1 MRSKNTVANPLL
13 DVRHLSV
20 SYANSTVPVRAVRD
34 VTFEVYP
41 GETFALVGETGCGKS
56 TIALS
61 LLGLLHSRDH
71 IEGEIL
77 FEGRD
82 LRRLTARDWRRIR
95 GLKIGSVFQDPSGS
109 LNPVL
114 TIEAH
119 LIEALRTHRTISRA
133 SARVRAR
140 ELLAE
145 VGITERHKGRY
156 PSQLSRGMC
165 QRVGLALAICNS
177 PGLLIADEPTSALD
191 PTLQAQLLKL
201 LRGLK
206 QTYGLALLLI
216 SHDLALVAEF
226 ADRVGVMYHGHLVEV
241 GKAREVLAQPRHP
254 YTRALLDSLP
264 DLQHR
269 CFERPLYPV
278 PGTSPVSGE
287 EFSGCPFAPRCPLVE
302 LLCHESR
309 PSPEVIS
316 EFHWAACIKAR

>member
-1 MRSKNTVANPLL
+1 MANPLL
-13 DVRHLSV
+13 EVRHLSV
-20 SYANSTVPVRAVRD
+20 SYASGTALVRAVRD
-34 VTFEVYP
+34 VTFEISA
-41 GETFALVGETGCGKS
+41 GEAFALVGETGCGKS

-77 FEGRD
+77 FEGRE
-82 LRRLTARDWRRIR
+82 LRRLRAGDWRHIR
-95 GLKIGSVFQDPSGS
+95 GGKIGSVFQDPRGS

-114 TIEAH
+114 TIEDH
-119 LIEALRTHRTISRA
+119 LIEALRAHRAVSR
-133 SARVRAR
+133 SDARIRAR

-145 VGITERHKGRY
+145 VGIATFHAVRH
-156 PSQLSRGMC
+156 PSELSRGMC
-165 QRVGLALAICNS
+165 QRVGLALAICNN

-191 PTLQAQLLKL
+191 PTIQAQLLKL

-206 QTYGLALLLI
+206 QTHGLALLLI

-226 ADRVGVMYHGHLVEV
+226 ADRVGVMYHGQLVEV
-241 GKAREVLAQPRHP
+241 GKAGEVFAQPRHP

-264 DLQHR
+264 DLKHR
-269 CFERPLYPV
+269 CSEMPLYTV
-278 PGTSPVSGE
+278 PETSPVSGE
-287 EFSGCPFAPRCPLVE
+287 DFSGCPYAPRCPLVE
-302 LLCHESR
+302 VLCHESR

>member
-1 MRSKNTVANPLL
+1 MATPIL
-13 DVRHLSV
+13 DVRNLSV
-20 SYANSTVPVRAVRD
+20 SYASRRVPVQAVRA
-34 VTFEVYP
+34 VTFEVSP

-77 FEGRD
+77 FEGRE
-82 LRRLTARDWRRIR
+82 LRRLTAGDWRRIR
-95 GLKIGSVFQDPSGS
+95 GRKIGSVFQDSRGS

-114 TIEAH
+114 TIEDH
-119 LIEALRTHRTISRA
+119 LIEALRAHRAISRS
-133 SARVRAR
+133 SARIRAR

-145 VGITERHKGRY
+145 VGIAKLHTGRY

-191 PTLQAQLLKL
+191 PTIQAQLLKL
-201 LRGLK
+201 LRRLK
-206 QTYGLALLLI
+206 QTYGLALLLV

-241 GKAREVLAQPRHP
+241 GKAREVFAQPRHP
-254 YTRALLDSLP
+254 YTRALIDSLP

-269 CFERPLYPV
+269 CFERPLYTV
-278 PGTSPVSGE
+278 PGASPVSGE

-302 LLCHESR
+302 SLCHKSR